1 MRRVKISF
9 FLIIFILI
17 YSVSS
22 LFILK
27 SCNNKLKSRVE
38 QIQRVY
44 ESGDTEGAL
53 QLSNEMNDYWH
64 RYEKTVTMIIHDDTL
79 GELNSSIARI
89 TPFIANENEELIA
102 EIQSIYHQID
112 QIYEEEFPAW
122 YNIL

>member
-9 FLIIFILI
+9 FLILFILI

-22 LFILK
+22 LFILR

-53 QLSNEMNDYWH
+53 RLSNEMNDYWH
-64 RYEKTVTMIIHDDTL
+64 KYEKTVTMIIHDDTL

>member
-1 MRRVKISF
+1 M
-9 FLIIFILI
+9 
-17 YSVSS
+17 
-22 LFILK
+22 
-27 SCNNKLKSRVE
+27 E
-38 QIQRVY
+38 QIQRIY

-53 QLSNEMNDYWH
+53 RLSNEMNDYWH